1 MSNYNTLLNHIE
13 YKLGNTT
20 NLNTNSDSNFYE
32 TQIKKNLPYFQNQRI
47 KNLEKEISNGN
58 NLYSTSYNLNSNFAN
73 KTYGS
78 GNLNIETFDTKNRK
92 SMEREMEPYLNKMKS
107 ELNFLMENFR
117 NEIGNCSN
125 IQPQLN
131 SLEEKIE
138 DNKKMI
144 NIYQEDNIKK
154 ISSFENKINFL
165 NLEIEKLNNKFTDM
179 NKKVLEF
186 QEVDYKIKEMTFQVN
201 DIQTKTNNYDMTNAD
216 LYNKIQDQ
224 LLKVIENQLNNFNNE
239 FQNLKNRN
247 EDFNR
252 KVFDLDH
259 KYNNVHNMNLN
270 IHNENIENK
279 KELSNLQIENSN
291 LKILFSNGIKQIE
304 SVTDNYNDLKN
315 EINTNYKSKMNKLN
329 EEIAENQMYFK
340 NIGEDLKK
348 EIQIINELNEKL
360 LNSHSQI
367 SLLKDQIIQIDL
379 SSKAQKDRLE
389 RLINQ
394 NNDKFNDMQNTFTSS
409 LNNTK
414 NELEQNFEIFKD
426 ETKGKIDSLNN
437 QMLEHKYK
445 KNIQIQ
451 PSIQT
456 SNMSEQQIKNFI
468 PQQTQFNEII
478 EKAINQY
485 KKELDELKED
495 VKNHENNFESI
506 DHNFKLIDEGIEQ
519 IKSFPE
525 VINTLKNNQNTLRN
539 DVQNGFN
546 ETTKWENEMNE
557 RINKTFED
565 LKKEINNNLRVI
577 QIQNSMNNANSIPSM
592 RDLSSPDI
600 MNNLIKLEDDVRNQ
614 EKIINDLKSTL
625 ANKVEFNRVN
635 GRCDLIEKKINN
647 LENDINS
654 IKSFI
659 TEIPN
664 SYEERNTKNKVSFSE
679 RNNIPSSIIS
689 NSNIIDTDNKNNI
702 SNKNSKINK
711 FQENMSSLRQS
722 SLYYNELIQE
732 SIYPHGYINNL
743 IDGTK
748 LDNSNLNIKQSE
760 IINLNNYIKGNQNFS
775 NENDIDKYDNK
786 PSNTEKY
793 NKNYDYKI
801 NFNLNANDFP
811 NNKYLKKYIG
821 ISDED
826 DENIEI
832 EKDNEFDKNKN
843 NNNNNNNNNNYNY
856 NNEDLNKNSIEKDDY
871 DNFLDNI
878 IKQNKENDN
887 EDYNNEDYNNEDN
900 NNENNNNENLAFIE
914 KPNNVNGN
922 DYDVDFDA

>member
-201 DIQTKTNNYDMTNAD
+201 DIQTKANNYDMTNAD
-216 LYNKIQDQ
+216 LYNKIQEQ

-247 EDFNR
+247 EDFNK
-252 KVFDLDH
+252 KVFDLDQ

-379 SSKAQKDRLE
+379 S
-389 RLINQ
+389 
-394 NNDKFNDMQNTFTSS
+394 
-409 LNNTK
+409 
-414 NELEQNFEIFKD
+414 
-426 ETKGKIDSLNN
+426 
-437 QMLEHKYK
+437 
-445 KNIQIQ
+445 
-451 PSIQT
+451 
-456 SNMSEQQIKNFI
+456 
-468 PQQTQFNEII
+468 
-478 EKAINQY
+478 
-485 KKELDELKED
+485 
-495 VKNHENNFESI
+495 
-506 DHNFKLIDEGIEQ
+506 
-519 IKSFPE
+519 
-525 VINTLKNNQNTLRN
+525 
-539 DVQNGFN
+539 
-546 ETTKWENEMNE
+546 
-557 RINKTFED
+557 
-565 LKKEINNNLRVI
+565 
-577 QIQNSMNNANSIPSM
+577 
-592 RDLSSPDI
+592 
-600 MNNLIKLEDDVRNQ
+600 
-614 EKIINDLKSTL
+614 
-625 ANKVEFNRVN
+625 
-635 GRCDLIEKKINN
+635 
-647 LENDINS
+647 
-654 IKSFI
+654 
-659 TEIPN
+659 
-664 SYEERNTKNKVSFSE
+664 
-679 RNNIPSSIIS
+679 
-689 NSNIIDTDNKNNI
+689 
-702 SNKNSKINK
+702 
-711 FQENMSSLRQS
+711 
-722 SLYYNELIQE
+722 
-732 SIYPHGYINNL
+732 
-743 IDGTK
+743 
-748 LDNSNLNIKQSE
+748 
-760 IINLNNYIKGNQNFS
+760 
-775 NENDIDKYDNK
+775 
-786 PSNTEKY
+786 
-793 NKNYDYKI
+793 
-801 NFNLNANDFP
+801 
-811 NNKYLKKYIG
+811 
-821 ISDED
+821 
-826 DENIEI
+826 
-832 EKDNEFDKNKN
+832 
-843 NNNNNNNNNNYNY
+843 
-856 NNEDLNKNSIEKDDY
+856 
-871 DNFLDNI
+871 
-878 IKQNKENDN
+878 
-887 EDYNNEDYNNEDN
+887 
-900 NNENNNNENLAFIE
+900 
-914 KPNNVNGN
+914 
-922 DYDVDFDA
+922 

>member
-1 MSNYNTLLNHIE
+1 MSDYNSYLNHIE
-13 YKLGNTT
+13 YKLGNTS
-20 NLNTNSDSNFYE
+20 NSNSNINFYE
-32 TQIKKNLPYFQNQRI
+32 TQIKKNLPYFQNQRM
-47 KNLEKEISNGN
+47 KDLEKEISNGN
-58 NLYSTSYNLNSNFAN
+58 NLYSTSYNLKSNFPN

-125 IQPQLN
+125 IQPQFN
-131 SLEEKIE
+131 SLDEKIE

-144 NIYQEDNIKK
+144 NIFQDENNKK
-154 ISSFENKINFL
+154 ITSLENRIIIL
-165 NLEIEKLNNKFTDM
+165 NQEVENLNNKFNDM
-179 NKKVLEF
+179 NKKILEVQDINF
-186 QEVDYKIKEMTFQVN
+186 TIKDMTFKLN
-201 DIQTKTNNYDMTNAD
+201 DIQNKTNNYDMTNAD

-224 LLKVIENQLNNFNNE
+224 LLRVIENQSKNINDE
-239 FQNLKNRN
+239 IQILKNKN
-247 EDFNR
+247 EDFNK
-252 KVFDLDH
+252 KVLELDN
-259 KYNNVHNMNLN
+259 KYISVNNMNLN
-270 IHNENIENK
+270 IHNENLENK
-279 KELSNLQIENSN
+279 KDLSNLYIENSN
-291 LKILFSNGIKQIE
+291 TKSLFSNGLQQIDSFKE
-304 SVTDNYNDLKN
+304 NIIDLKN
-315 EINTNYKSKMNKLN
+315 EIDKFKKIIN
-329 EEIAENQMYFK
+329 ESNEQIIENQLNFK
-340 NIGEDLKK
+340 SIGEDLKR
-348 EIQIINELNEKL
+348 EIKTVNELNNKI
-360 LNSHSQI
+360 LNSNSQI
-367 SLLKDQIIQIDL
+367 SLLKNQINQIDI
-379 SSKAQKDRLE
+379 SSKSQKDRLE
-389 RLINQ
+389 RLIND
-394 NNDKFNDMQNTFTSS
+394 NNDKFNDINNNITSS
-409 LNNTK
+409 INNNM
-414 NELEQNFEIFKD
+414 NELTQNLEIFKD
-426 ETKGKIDSLNN
+426 ETNGKIDSINN
-437 QMLEHKYK
+437 QINVLKYK
-445 KNIQIQ
+445 KNFELQ
-451 PSIQT
+451 PSIQK
-456 SNMSEQQIKNFI
+456 SYFSETEIKNFI
-468 PQQTQFNEII
+468 PNQTKYNEII
-478 EKAINQY
+478 QKTIEQY
-485 KKELDELKED
+485 KRELDELKED
-495 VKNHENNFESI
+495 VKIHETNFEDI
-506 DHNFKLIDEGIEQ
+506 DKNFKIINDGIEQ
-519 IKSFPE
+519 IKSLPE
-525 VINTLKNNQNTLRN
+525 TINSMNNNHNTLRN

-664 SYEERNTKNKVSFSE
+664 SYEERNTKNKISFSE
-679 RNNIPSSIIS
+679 RNDINNNIPSSIIS

-811 NNKYLKKYIG
+811 NNKYLKKFIG
-821 ISDED
+821 ISNDDEED
-826 DENIEI
+826 DQNIEI
-832 EKDNEFDKNKN
+832 VKDNEFDKNK
-843 NNNNNNNNNNYNY
+843 NNNNNNYNY

>member
-58 NLYSTSYNLNSNFAN
+58 NLYSTSYNLKSNFPN

-247 EDFNR
+247 EDFNK

-557 RINKTFED
+557 RINKTVED

-625 ANKVEFNRVN
+625 ANKVDLNRVN
-635 GRCDLIEKKINN
+635 GRCDLIDKKIYN

-664 SYEERNTKNKVSFSE
+664 SYEERNINKKISFSE
-679 RNNIPSSIIS
+679 RNNLINDNIVSSNII
-689 NSNIIDTDNKNNI
+689 NSNIINTDNNNNI
-702 SNKNSKINK
+702 INNNNKINK
-711 FQENMSSLRQS
+711 FQENLPSLRQS
-722 SLYYNELIQE
+722 SNYYNEGIQE

-748 LDNSNLNIKQSE
+748 LENINSEEKQIETININHNL
-760 IINLNNYIKGNQNFS
+760 KGNQNYS
-775 NENDIDKYDNK
+775 SENDIEKYDNK
-786 PSNTEKY
+786 PRNTDKY
-793 NKNYDYKI
+793 NKNELYKT
-801 NFNLNANDFP
+801 NSQDLNANDFG
-811 NNKYLKKYIG
+811 NNKYLKYYICVEG
-821 ISDED
+821 G
-826 DENIEI
+826 NIEVN
-832 EKDNEFDKNKN
+832 KGTEFDKNKKN
-843 NNNNNNNNNNYNY
+843 NNNNMNNY
-856 NNEDLNKNSIEKDDY
+856 NNEEFNKKSIEKDDY
-871 DNFLDNI
+871 DIYLDNI
-878 IKQNKENDN
+878 IQQNKENNDD
-887 EDYNNEDYNNEDN
+887 EENNNFNNNYEDN
-900 NNENNNNENLAFIE
+900 NNENLGFVE

-922 DYDVDFDA
+922 DLDDDFDF